1 MKKVFTYKKNKISK
15 SSSID
20 ELYEEYQNRMFGK
33 AENLRSKG
41 ISKTVGLMNKDK
53 FEQAYLK
60 GIDENKKASASAIVD
75 KMVTKQL
82 SSVSRKQALNVVE
95 QSKLP
100 GSEYKRK
107 YSLIEAMY
115 GDSIWEEIK
124 DVYWEKR
131 GEGMSAKKAKDY
143 IAITFFGSD

>member
-20 ELYEEYQNRMFGK
+20 ELYKEYQSRMFGK
-33 AENLRSKG
+33 AEDLRSKG
-41 ISKTVGLMNKDK
+41 ISKTVGLMTKDEFK
-53 FEQAYLK
+53 ETYLE
-60 GIDENKKASASAIVD
+60 GIKENKKSSASTIVD

-82 SSVSRKQALNVVE
+82 SSVSRKQALNVVK

-100 GSEYKRK
+100 GSNYKRE
-107 YSLIEAMY
+107 YSLLEVMY
-115 GDSIWEEIK
+115 GDSVWEEIK
-124 DVYWEKR
+124 RVYKEQRDSGKT
-131 GEGMSAKKAKDY
+131 AKDASTY

>member
-20 ELYEEYQNRMFGK
+20 ELYKEYQNRMFGK

-53 FEQAYLK
+53 FEQTYLK
-60 GIDENKKASASAIVD
+60 GIDENKKASASTIVD

-82 SSVSRKQALNVVE
+82 SSVSRKQALNVVK

-107 YSLIEAMY
+107 YSLLEVMY

-124 DVYWEKR
+124 RVYKEQKDS
-131 GEGMSAKKAKDY
+131 GKTAKKASEY